1 MLIIMYLYFIQCWK
15 ILLNNCVKEKKTEI
29 KIHLI
34 KIETLKTTTNKNDK
48 SLTKTKRKQKIQ
60 NKS

>member
-1 MLIIMYLYFIQCWK
+1 M
-15 ILLNNCVKEKKTEI
+15 
-29 KIHLI
+29 HLI
-34 KIETLKTTTNKNDK
+34 KIETLKTTTNKNDE